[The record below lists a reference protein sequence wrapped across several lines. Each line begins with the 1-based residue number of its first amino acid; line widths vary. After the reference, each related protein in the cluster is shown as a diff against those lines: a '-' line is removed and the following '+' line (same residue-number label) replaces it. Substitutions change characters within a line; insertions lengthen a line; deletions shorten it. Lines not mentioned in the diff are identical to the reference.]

1 MPHDP
6 LERATG
12 PRAKAPSVALAIM
25 AKSPAPG
32 QVKTRLSP
40 PLTPAEAAE
49 LARAF
54 LLDKIAQVSRLP
66 GVEQFLAFT
75 PPDASEEFRAIT
87 GGTYVLIRQAGAD
100 LGERLS
106 RVSDRLLA
114 TALPAAVIVGTDSP
128 TLSDR
133 CILEAIDVLALGRAD
148 VVLGPVEDG
157 GYYLIGLRRPS
168 PFLFR
173 DITWSTPRVL
183 RDTLAR
189 AQTVGLR
196 VHLLPVWYDVDT
208 ETDLRRL
215 ARDLAAA
222 PEIAPQTARCI
233 CALRSLDSTG

>member
-1 MPHDP
+1 
-6 LERATG
+6 
-12 PRAKAPSVALAIM
+12 M
-25 AKSPAPG
+25 AKLPVPG

-40 PLTPAEAAE
+40 PLTPAEAAD

-66 GVEQFLAFT
+66 GVERFMAFS
-75 PPDASEEFRAIT
+75 PPDASAEFRAIT
-87 GGTYVLIRQAGAD
+87 GGKYGLIRQAGAD

-106 RVSDRLLA
+106 GLSERLLA
-114 TALPAAVIVGTDSP
+114 TALPAAAIVGTDSP
-128 TLSDR
+128 TLSDD
-133 CILEAIDVLALGRAD
+133 CILEAVDILASGRAD

-157 GYYLIGLRRPS
+157 GYYLIGLRTPS

-173 DITWSTPRVL
+173 DITWSTPHVL

-189 AQTVGLR
+189 AETAGCR

-215 ARDLAAA
+215 ARDLAVA
-222 PEIAPQTARCI
+222 PESAPQTARCI
-233 CALRSLDSTG
+233 HALRSLGSTG